1 VSATQFEP
9 DLRDINFVLFD
20 QLDIQ
25 NCLSEI
31 PAYADFDEDTYRAT
45 IEEAARIATEVLAPL
60 NAAGDRKGCRFDGE
74 GNVVTPMGF
83 QNAWNTVAEGGWIAP
98 AADPEFGGVGLPPVI
113 SMAVN
118 ELFTGACMT
127 FQMYPGLTAAAGR
140 MVQKFA
146 PGPMR
151 QPYAEKLFTGQWA
164 GTMCLTEA
172 GAGSSVG
179 DNRCKATRTDEPG
192 VYLLEG
198 EKLFISNADQDLTEN
213 IIHLI
218 LARAPGAPEG
228 IKGLSLFLCP
238 KVLVNDDGSLGE
250 RNGAFVVGIEEKMG
264 IHASATC
271 TLALGADRPCKAWI
285 VGEEGQGIKI
295 MFHMMNEARIGV
307 GIQGMA
313 LGAAAYNYARA
324 YANERV
330 QGTSLRNLKDPNAQ
344 RVTIVNHP
352 DVRRML
358 MNMKVQVETMR
369 SLCYRLAHRSVMAEC
384 TDDPAEAQR
393 LQNTVDLLVPILKA
407 HCSDVGFDVTV
418 TAVQVYGGYGYI
430 GEYPVEQLVRDA
442 KITSIYEGTNGI
454 QALDL
459 LGRKM
464 QIQGG
469 ALFMQWMQEAQ
480 QEVAVGTEAGFANE
494 AAALGKSIQQVGGA
508 AMHLAGIAMQGNIE
522 GAMQHAT
529 PFLHMF
535 GTVLLGMEAL
545 AQAVTATR
553 LIAEQG
559 ESDFL
564 AGKLL
569 NLKYYVGNILPQAVA
584 LGKGIQSNDASCLD
598 ERLFRD

>member
-1 VSATQFEP
+1 LSATQFEP

-20 QLDIQ
+20 QIDIQ
-25 NCLSEI
+25 HCLGEI
-31 PAYADFDEDTYRAT
+31 PKYADFDEEIYRAT
-45 IEEAARIATEVLAPL
+45 IEEGARIATEVLAPL
-60 NAAGDRKGCRFDGE
+60 NGPSDRAGCQFDGE
-74 GNVVTPMGF
+74 GNVTTPKGF
-83 QNAWNTVAEGGWIAP
+83 QDAWNTVAEGGWVAP

-113 SMAVN
+113 SMAVY
-118 ELFTGACMT
+118 ELFTAACMT

-146 PGPMR
+146 PEALR
-151 QPYAEKLFTGQWA
+151 QPYAEKLFTGQWG
-164 GTMCLTEA
+164 GTMALTEA

-218 LARAPGAPEG
+218 LARAPDAPEG
-228 IKGLSLFLCP
+228 IKGLSLFMCP
-238 KVLVNDDGSLGE
+238 KYLADVEGNLGE

-264 IHASATC
+264 IHGSATC
-271 TLALGADRPCKAWI
+271 TLALGADTPCKAWI
-285 VGEEGQGIKI
+285 VGEEGQGIRI

-313 LGAAAYNYARA
+313 LGAAAYNYSNA
-324 YANERV
+324 YANERI
-330 QGTSLRNLKDPNAQ
+330 QGTSLRNLKDPNAP
-344 RVTIVNHP
+344 RVAIVTHP

-358 MNMKVQVETMR
+358 MSMKVQVETMR
-369 SLCYRLAHRSVMAEC
+369 SLCYRLAHRETMAEC
-384 TDDPAEAQR
+384 AEDDAERQR
-393 LQNTVDLLVPILKA
+393 LNNTVDLVVPVLKA
-407 HCSDVGFDVTV
+407 HCSDIGFEVTV

-430 GEYPVEQLVRDA
+430 GEYPVEQLLRDS

-464 QIQGG
+464 RIQGG

-480 QEVAVGTEAGFANE
+480 EEIAAGTEAGFAEE
-494 AAALGKSIQQVGGA
+494 AAILGKSIQSVGGA
-508 AMHLAGIAMQGNIE
+508 AMHLGGVAMQGSIE
-522 GAMQHAT
+522 AAMQHAT
-529 PFLHMF
+529 PFQRMF

-545 AQAVTATR
+545 HQAVAAKR
-553 LIAEQG
+553 LIDAQG

-569 NLKYYVGNILPQAVA
+569 NLKFYVSNILPQAIA
-584 LGKGIQSNDASCLD
+584 LGKGIQSNDVSCLD
-598 ERLFRD
+598 ERLFR